1 MKVGTLFLFEHIIM
15 S

>member
-1 MKVGTLFLFEHIIM
+1 MKVGTLFLFEHIFM